1 VAGLGAGCASSQESA
16 SPKGFEQVIPAK
28 YQPGLVKAT
37 QKDGYDL
44 LRSKK
49 SNSRVALSLR
59 SATGDYLQF
68 FVSVLNE
75 GERARK
81 MGPKQVRLTYD
92 GQTTRAYAPSDMP
105 GPVERDAR
113 DEESLGAA
121 LTEATGDLY
130 ADREVRGTEEGGAYA
145 SESSEDDDALPLL
158 RLSTL
163 GQGRRA
169 TGFVYTPIV
178 EGTARRFMLAV
189 HVGGDV
195 HKFRYALK

>member
-1 VAGLGAGCASSQESA
+1 MGAGCASSQESA
-16 SPKGFEQVIPAK
+16 SSKGFEQVIPAK

-75 GERARK
+75 GKRARK
-81 MGPKQVRLTYD
+81 MGPQQVRLTYD
-92 GQTTRAYAPSDMP
+92 GQTTP
-105 GPVERDAR
+105 
-113 DEESLGAA
+113 
-121 LTEATGDLY
+121 TGDLY

-145 SESSEDDDALPLL
+145 AESSEDDDALPLL